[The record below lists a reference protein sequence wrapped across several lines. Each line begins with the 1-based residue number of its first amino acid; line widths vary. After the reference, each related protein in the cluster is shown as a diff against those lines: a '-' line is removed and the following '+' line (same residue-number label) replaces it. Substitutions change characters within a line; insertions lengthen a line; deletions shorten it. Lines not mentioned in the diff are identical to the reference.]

1 MAVTI
6 YDVLDRIEAAKP
18 EVLPRGVTVPPDA
31 TPLEFLRSVYTDPSV
46 ALPLR
51 IRAAVEAAPFH
62 HPKLSATYDLGQA
75 MGRRMEKLIAE
86 MEGRAEGRLPEP
98 D

>member
-1 MAVTI
+1 MMGKEWWTAPVKEKE
-6 YDVLDRIEAAKP
+6 EA
-18 EVLPRGVTVPPDA
+18 EVLPEGVLVSADA

-86 MEGRAEGRLPEP
+86 MEGRLPEP
-98 D
+98 GSE